1 MPHLVVNDAGL
12 AQGAH
17 PSAFVVL
24 SEGSVNISRWGEE
37 PSANCLVCRILV
49 EAAEVPFENALVL

>member
-1 MPHLVVNDAGL
+1 MVVNDAGS

-17 PSAFVVL
+17 PSGLMVL
-24 SEGSVNISRWGEE
+24 SESSVNISRRGEE